1 MTGID
6 TNVLVRYLMQDHGP
20 QARLANR
27 FFEELVA
34 AGDRCAV
41 GVVVLCELVWV
52 LRGAYGLDR
61 KTVVAT
67 LERLLSIG
75 QMELIDRD
83 VIAAAL
89 ARYRRGPGDFA
100 DYVVGESNRQ
110 AGCAATVTFDR
121 KLQREPTFQLLG

>member
-1 MTGID
+1 MRGID

-27 FFEELVA
+27 FFDDMVA

-67 LERLLSIG
+67 LGRLLSVG
-75 QMELIDRD
+75 QIELIDRD
-83 VIAAAL
+83 VIVAAL

-100 DYVVGESNRQ
+100 DYVIGESNHQ
-110 AGCAATVTFDR
+110 AGCGATVTFDR
-121 KLQREPTFQLLG
+121 KLRGEPAFELL